1 MITQGLKM
9 AFITQRKSETYR
21 ERKRVSWSES
31 QPLQSAQHKDSEAIY
46 DMIVLADLWFFSAN
60 LW

>member
-1 MITQGLKM
+1 M

-46 DMIVLADLWFFSAN
+46 DCACRFVVFFLQIYGNVLGN
-60 LW
+60 E